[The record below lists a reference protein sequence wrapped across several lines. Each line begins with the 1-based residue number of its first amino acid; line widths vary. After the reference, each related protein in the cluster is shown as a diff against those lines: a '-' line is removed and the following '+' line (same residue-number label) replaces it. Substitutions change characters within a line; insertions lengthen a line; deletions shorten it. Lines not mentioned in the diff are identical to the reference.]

1 MFYAQSENK
10 YIVEGSAFELGGVQY
25 PQNWLN
31 LASAEDKAAI
41 GLVEVTVVGEKKDD
55 RYYWNSETLEGPV
68 LTYTNTPKD
77 LDSLKANATA
87 QINDAAHSLLSPSD
101 YMTIKAIETGTSM
114 ADAWKVWRESIR
126 TTASTAKAAVAA
138 AADIDALIAATQI
151 EWPHDPNYVPPA
163 EEPGAV

>member
-1 MFYAQSENK
+1 MFYAKSENK
-10 YIVEGSAFELGGVQY
+10 YIVEGTAFELGGVSY
-25 PQNWLN
+25 PANYLN
-31 LASAEDKAAI
+31 LSSPEEKTAI
-41 GLVEVTVVGEKKDD
+41 GLEEVVVVGQPLDP
-55 RYYWNSETLEGPV
+55 RYYWVSEQLDGAT

-77 LDSLKANATA
+77 LDSLKANTTA

-101 YMTIKAIETGTSM
+101 YMTIKAIETGTPIT
-114 ADAWKVWRESIR
+114 DAWKFWRESIR
-126 TTASTAKAAVAA
+126 TTASNAKAAVAA